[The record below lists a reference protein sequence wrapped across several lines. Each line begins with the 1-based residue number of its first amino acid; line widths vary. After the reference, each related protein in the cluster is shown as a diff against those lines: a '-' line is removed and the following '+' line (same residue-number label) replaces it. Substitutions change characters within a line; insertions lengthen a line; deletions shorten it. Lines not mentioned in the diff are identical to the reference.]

1 MANFYTDNEDIKFH
15 LGHPLMEKIVA
26 LKEQNYTQAEKYED
40 APRDYE
46 DAFDNYDKVLEIV
59 GDICGEI
66 VAVNAESVDNEGP
79 QVIDGHVQY
88 AAGTQQ
94 NIDVINQAGLNGISL
109 PREWPFRLA
118 GNLFLLGVIFML
130 ASVIITIKTNLI
142 GRKLTDLSTEFYNY
156 SAGLGFKI
164 DDIVITG
171 RDKTAKQDILNALQL
186 SRETNILNLD
196 LRDLQQ
202 KVEQLPWVRHA
213 VVKRRFFPNIIQ
225 IDIRERQV
233 QSIWQLDHKFRP
245 IDGEGNVIEADY
257 TPDHPIL
264 LIVGEGAP
272 ENITALMKSITDD
285 QNIFQRIKVANYI
298 SSRRWNIVLDDVENG
313 ITVKLPEKHIDE
325 AWKKLL
331 KLNTTQGLLKR
342 KLTIIDLRFP
352 NKVIVKLGKMTPE
365 ERKKL
370 KDVKERR
377 I

>member
-1 MANFYTDNEDIKFH
+1 MADKN
-15 LGHPLMEKIVA
+15 
-26 LKEQNYTQAEKYED
+26 
-40 APRDYE
+40 APQI
-46 DAFDNYDKVLEIV
+46 A
-59 GDICGEI
+59 
-66 VAVNAESVDNEGP
+66 P
-79 QVIDGHVQY
+79 
-88 AAGTQQ
+88 AAPVT
-94 NIDVINQAGLNGISL
+94 IPSRISL

-186 SRETNILNLD
+186 SREINILNLD

-298 SSRRWNIVLDDVENG
+298 SGRRWNIVLDDVENG

>member
-1 MANFYTDNEDIKFH
+1 MADKN
-15 LGHPLMEKIVA
+15 
-26 LKEQNYTQAEKYED
+26 
-40 APRDYE
+40 APQI
-46 DAFDNYDKVLEIV
+46 A
-59 GDICGEI
+59 
-66 VAVNAESVDNEGP
+66 P
-79 QVIDGHVQY
+79 
-88 AAGTQQ
+88 AAPVT
-94 NIDVINQAGLNGISL
+94 IPSRISL

-156 SAGLGFKI
+156 SASMGFKI

-285 QNIFQRIKVANYI
+285 QNIYERIKVANYI
-298 SSRRWNIVLDDVENG
+298 SGRRWNIVLDDVENG

>member
-1 MANFYTDNEDIKFH
+1 MADKN
-15 LGHPLMEKIVA
+15 
-26 LKEQNYTQAEKYED
+26 
-40 APRDYE
+40 APQI
-46 DAFDNYDKVLEIV
+46 A
-59 GDICGEI
+59 
-66 VAVNAESVDNEGP
+66 P
-79 QVIDGHVQY
+79 
-88 AAGTQQ
+88 AAPVT
-94 NIDVINQAGLNGISL
+94 IPSRISL

-171 RDKTAKQDILNALQL
+171 RDTAKQDILNALQL

-285 QNIFQRIKVANYI
+285 QNIFERIKVANYI
-298 SSRRWNIVLDDVENG
+298 SGRRWNIVLDDVENG

>member
-1 MANFYTDNEDIKFH
+1 MADKN
-15 LGHPLMEKIVA
+15 
-26 LKEQNYTQAEKYED
+26 
-40 APRDYE
+40 APQI
-46 DAFDNYDKVLEIV
+46 A
-59 GDICGEI
+59 
-66 VAVNAESVDNEGP
+66 P
-79 QVIDGHVQY
+79 
-88 AAGTQQ
+88 AAPVT
-94 NIDVINQAGLNGISL
+94 IPSRISL

-164 DDIVITG
+164 DDIIITG
-171 RDKTAKQDILNALQL
+171 RNKTAKQDILNALQL

-245 IDGEGNVIEADY
+245 IDGEGNIIEADY
-257 TPDHPIL
+257 TPDHPLL

-298 SSRRWNIVLDDVENG
+298 SGRRWNIVLDDVENG

>member
-1 MANFYTDNEDIKFH
+1 MADKN
-15 LGHPLMEKIVA
+15 
-26 LKEQNYTQAEKYED
+26 
-40 APRDYE
+40 APQI
-46 DAFDNYDKVLEIV
+46 A
-59 GDICGEI
+59 
-66 VAVNAESVDNEGP
+66 P
-79 QVIDGHVQY
+79 
-88 AAGTQQ
+88 AAPVT
-94 NIDVINQAGLNGISL
+94 IPSRISL

-156 SAGLGFKI
+156 SAGMGFKI

-272 ENITALMKSITDD
+272 ENNTALMKSITDD
-285 QNIFQRIKVANYI
+285 QNIYERIKVANYI
-298 SSRRWNIVLDDVENG
+298 SGRRWNIVLDDVENG

>member
-1 MANFYTDNEDIKFH
+1 MADKN
-15 LGHPLMEKIVA
+15 
-26 LKEQNYTQAEKYED
+26 
-40 APRDYE
+40 APQI
-46 DAFDNYDKVLEIV
+46 A
-59 GDICGEI
+59 
-66 VAVNAESVDNEGP
+66 P
-79 QVIDGHVQY
+79 
-88 AAGTQQ
+88 AAPVT
-94 NIDVINQAGLNGISL
+94 IPSRISL

-171 RDKTAKQDILNALQL
+171 RNKTAKQDILNALQL
-186 SRETNILNLD
+186 SHETNILNLD

-285 QNIFQRIKVANYI
+285 QNIFERIKVANYI
-298 SSRRWNIVLDDVENG
+298 SGRRWNIVLDDVENG

>member
-1 MANFYTDNEDIKFH
+1 MADKN
-15 LGHPLMEKIVA
+15 
-26 LKEQNYTQAEKYED
+26 
-40 APRDYE
+40 APQI
-46 DAFDNYDKVLEIV
+46 A
-59 GDICGEI
+59 
-66 VAVNAESVDNEGP
+66 P
-79 QVIDGHVQY
+79 
-88 AAGTQQ
+88 AAPVT
-94 NIDVINQAGLNGISL
+94 IPSRISL

-202 KVEQLPWVRHA
+202 KVEQLPWVRHT

-298 SSRRWNIVLDDVENG
+298 SGRRWNIVLDDVENG

>member
-1 MANFYTDNEDIKFH
+1 MADKN
-15 LGHPLMEKIVA
+15 
-26 LKEQNYTQAEKYED
+26 
-40 APRDYE
+40 APQI
-46 DAFDNYDKVLEIV
+46 A
-59 GDICGEI
+59 
-66 VAVNAESVDNEGP
+66 P
-79 QVIDGHVQY
+79 
-88 AAGTQQ
+88 AAPVT
-94 NIDVINQAGLNGISL
+94 IPSRISL

-118 GNLFLLGVIFML
+118 GNLFVLGVIFML
-130 ASVIITIKTNLI
+130 ASVIITINTNLI

-196 LRDLQQ
+196 LHDLQQ

-285 QNIFQRIKVANYI
+285 QNIFERIKVANYI
-298 SSRRWNIVLDDVENG
+298 SGRRWNIVLDNVENG

>member
-1 MANFYTDNEDIKFH
+1 MADKN
-15 LGHPLMEKIVA
+15 
-26 LKEQNYTQAEKYED
+26 
-40 APRDYE
+40 APQI
-46 DAFDNYDKVLEIV
+46 A
-59 GDICGEI
+59 
-66 VAVNAESVDNEGP
+66 P
-79 QVIDGHVQY
+79 
-88 AAGTQQ
+88 AAPVT
-94 NIDVINQAGLNGISL
+94 IPSRISL

-196 LRDLQQ
+196 LRNLQQ

-298 SSRRWNIVLDDVENG
+298 SGRRWNIVLDDVENG

>member
-1 MANFYTDNEDIKFH
+1 M
-15 LGHPLMEKIVA
+15 
-26 LKEQNYTQAEKYED
+26 AEKN
-40 APRDYE
+40 APQI
-46 DAFDNYDKVLEIV
+46 A
-59 GDICGEI
+59 
-66 VAVNAESVDNEGP
+66 P
-79 QVIDGHVQY
+79 
-88 AAGTQQ
+88 AAPVT
-94 NIDVINQAGLNGISL
+94 IPSRISL

-272 ENITALMKSITDD
+272 ENITALMKSI
-285 QNIFQRIKVANYI
+285 KVANYI
-298 SSRRWNIVLDDVENG
+298 SGRRWNIVLDDVENG

-365 ERKKL
+365 ERKNSRMSRNAAFKR
-370 KDVKERR
+370 KNVDTF

>member
-1 MANFYTDNEDIKFH
+1 MADKN
-15 LGHPLMEKIVA
+15 
-26 LKEQNYTQAEKYED
+26 
-40 APRDYE
+40 APQI
-46 DAFDNYDKVLEIV
+46 A
-59 GDICGEI
+59 
-66 VAVNAESVDNEGP
+66 P
-79 QVIDGHVQY
+79 
-88 AAGTQQ
+88 AAPVT
-94 NIDVINQAGLNGISL
+94 IPSRISL

-225 IDIRERQV
+225 IDIQERQV

-285 QNIFQRIKVANYI
+285 QNIFERIKVANYI
-298 SSRRWNIVLDDVENG
+298 SGRRWNIVLDDVENG

>member
-1 MANFYTDNEDIKFH
+1 
-15 LGHPLMEKIVA
+15 
-26 LKEQNYTQAEKYED
+26 
-40 APRDYE
+40 
-46 DAFDNYDKVLEIV
+46 
-59 GDICGEI
+59 
-66 VAVNAESVDNEGP
+66 
-79 QVIDGHVQY
+79 
-88 AAGTQQ
+88 
-94 NIDVINQAGLNGISL
+94 
-109 PREWPFRLA
+109 
-118 GNLFLLGVIFML
+118 ML

-142 GRKLTDLSTEFYNY
+142 GRKLIDLSTEFYNY

-164 DDIVITG
+164 DDIIITG

-298 SSRRWNIVLDDVENG
+298 SGRRWNIVLDDVENG

>member
-1 MANFYTDNEDIKFH
+1 MADKN
-15 LGHPLMEKIVA
+15 
-26 LKEQNYTQAEKYED
+26 
-40 APRDYE
+40 APQI
-46 DAFDNYDKVLEIV
+46 A
-59 GDICGEI
+59 
-66 VAVNAESVDNEGP
+66 P
-79 QVIDGHVQY
+79 
-88 AAGTQQ
+88 AAPVT
-94 NIDVINQAGLNGISL
+94 IPSRISL

-130 ASVIITIKTNLI
+130 ASVIITIQTNLI

-245 IDGEGNVIEADY
+245 IDGEGNIIEADY

-298 SSRRWNIVLDDVENG
+298 SGRRWNIVLDDVENG

>member
-1 MANFYTDNEDIKFH
+1 MADKN
-15 LGHPLMEKIVA
+15 
-26 LKEQNYTQAEKYED
+26 
-40 APRDYE
+40 APQI
-46 DAFDNYDKVLEIV
+46 A
-59 GDICGEI
+59 
-66 VAVNAESVDNEGP
+66 P
-79 QVIDGHVQY
+79 
-88 AAGTQQ
+88 AAPVT
-94 NIDVINQAGLNGISL
+94 IPSRVSL

-285 QNIFQRIKVANYI
+285 QNIFERIKVANYI
-298 SSRRWNIVLDDVENG
+298 SGRRWNIVLDDVENG

>member
-1 MANFYTDNEDIKFH
+1 MADKN
-15 LGHPLMEKIVA
+15 
-26 LKEQNYTQAEKYED
+26 
-40 APRDYE
+40 APQI
-46 DAFDNYDKVLEIV
+46 A
-59 GDICGEI
+59 
-66 VAVNAESVDNEGP
+66 P
-79 QVIDGHVQY
+79 
-88 AAGTQQ
+88 AAPVT
-94 NIDVINQAGLNGISL
+94 IPSRISL

-171 RDKTAKQDILNALQL
+171 RDKTTKQDILNALQL

-285 QNIFQRIKVANYI
+285 QNIYERIKVANYI
-298 SSRRWNIVLDDVENG
+298 SGRRWNIVLDDVENG

>member
-1 MANFYTDNEDIKFH
+1 MADKN
-15 LGHPLMEKIVA
+15 
-26 LKEQNYTQAEKYED
+26 
-40 APRDYE
+40 APQI
-46 DAFDNYDKVLEIV
+46 A
-59 GDICGEI
+59 
-66 VAVNAESVDNEGP
+66 P
-79 QVIDGHVQY
+79 
-88 AAGTQQ
+88 AAPVT
-94 NIDVINQAGLNGISL
+94 IPSRISL

-225 IDIRERQV
+225 IDIRERQG

-285 QNIFQRIKVANYI
+285 QNIFQRTKAPT
-298 SSRRWNIVLDDVENG
+298 SPPGRRWNIVLDDVENG

>member
-1 MANFYTDNEDIKFH
+1 MADKN
-15 LGHPLMEKIVA
+15 
-26 LKEQNYTQAEKYED
+26 
-40 APRDYE
+40 APQI
-46 DAFDNYDKVLEIV
+46 A
-59 GDICGEI
+59 
-66 VAVNAESVDNEGP
+66 P
-79 QVIDGHVQY
+79 
-88 AAGTQQ
+88 AAPVT
-94 NIDVINQAGLNGISL
+94 IPSRISL

-298 SSRRWNIVLDDVENG
+298 SGRRWNIVLDDVENG

-365 ERKKL
+365 ECKKL

>member
-1 MANFYTDNEDIKFH
+1 MADKN
-15 LGHPLMEKIVA
+15 
-26 LKEQNYTQAEKYED
+26 
-40 APRDYE
+40 APQI
-46 DAFDNYDKVLEIV
+46 A
-59 GDICGEI
+59 
-66 VAVNAESVDNEGP
+66 P
-79 QVIDGHVQY
+79 
-88 AAGTQQ
+88 AAPVT
-94 NIDVINQAGLNGISL
+94 IPSRISL

-156 SAGLGFKI
+156 SAGMGFKI

-298 SSRRWNIVLDDVENG
+298 SGRRWNIVLDDVENG
-313 ITVKLPEKHIDE
+313 ITIKLPEKHIDE

>member
-1 MANFYTDNEDIKFH
+1 MADKN
-15 LGHPLMEKIVA
+15 
-26 LKEQNYTQAEKYED
+26 
-40 APRDYE
+40 APQI
-46 DAFDNYDKVLEIV
+46 A
-59 GDICGEI
+59 
-66 VAVNAESVDNEGP
+66 P
-79 QVIDGHVQY
+79 
-88 AAGTQQ
+88 AAPVT
-94 NIDVINQAGLNGISL
+94 IPSRISL

-164 DDIVITG
+164 DDIIITG

-196 LRDLQQ
+196 LCDLQQ

-298 SSRRWNIVLDDVENG
+298 SGRRWNIVLDDVENG

>member
-1 MANFYTDNEDIKFH
+1 MADKN
-15 LGHPLMEKIVA
+15 
-26 LKEQNYTQAEKYED
+26 
-40 APRDYE
+40 APQI
-46 DAFDNYDKVLEIV
+46 A
-59 GDICGEI
+59 
-66 VAVNAESVDNEGP
+66 P
-79 QVIDGHVQY
+79 
-88 AAGTQQ
+88 AAPVT
-94 NIDVINQAGLNGISL
+94 IPSRISL

-298 SSRRWNIVLDDVENG
+298 SGRRWNIVLDDVENG
-313 ITVKLPEKHIDE
+313 ITVKLPEKHIDA

>member
-1 MANFYTDNEDIKFH
+1 MADKN
-15 LGHPLMEKIVA
+15 
-26 LKEQNYTQAEKYED
+26 
-40 APRDYE
+40 APQI
-46 DAFDNYDKVLEIV
+46 A
-59 GDICGEI
+59 
-66 VAVNAESVDNEGP
+66 P
-79 QVIDGHVQY
+79 
-88 AAGTQQ
+88 AAPVT
-94 NIDVINQAGLNGISL
+94 IPSRISL

-164 DDIVITG
+164 EDIVITG

-285 QNIFQRIKVANYI
+285 QNIFERIKVANYI
-298 SSRRWNIVLDDVENG
+298 SGRRWNIVLDDVENG

>member
-1 MANFYTDNEDIKFH
+1 MADRN
-15 LGHPLMEKIVA
+15 
-26 LKEQNYTQAEKYED
+26 
-40 APRDYE
+40 APQI
-46 DAFDNYDKVLEIV
+46 A
-59 GDICGEI
+59 
-66 VAVNAESVDNEGP
+66 P
-79 QVIDGHVQY
+79 
-88 AAGTQQ
+88 AAPVT
-94 NIDVINQAGLNGISL
+94 IPSRISL

-156 SAGLGFKI
+156 SAGLGYKI

-298 SSRRWNIVLDDVENG
+298 SGRRWNIVLDDVENG

>member
-1 MANFYTDNEDIKFH
+1 MADKN
-15 LGHPLMEKIVA
+15 
-26 LKEQNYTQAEKYED
+26 
-40 APRDYE
+40 APQI
-46 DAFDNYDKVLEIV
+46 A
-59 GDICGEI
+59 
-66 VAVNAESVDNEGP
+66 P
-79 QVIDGHVQY
+79 
-88 AAGTQQ
+88 AAPVT
-94 NIDVINQAGLNGISL
+94 IPSRISL

-156 SAGLGFKI
+156 SAGLGIKI

-298 SSRRWNIVLDDVENG
+298 SGRRWNIVLDDVENG

>member
-1 MANFYTDNEDIKFH
+1 MADKN
-15 LGHPLMEKIVA
+15 
-26 LKEQNYTQAEKYED
+26 
-40 APRDYE
+40 APQIAPTAPVTIPSR
-46 DAFDNYDKVLEIV
+46 
-59 GDICGEI
+59 
-66 VAVNAESVDNEGP
+66 
-79 QVIDGHVQY
+79 
-88 AAGTQQ
+88 
-94 NIDVINQAGLNGISL
+94 ISL

-298 SSRRWNIVLDDVENG
+298 SGRRWNIVLDDVENG

>member
-1 MANFYTDNEDIKFH
+1 MADKN
-15 LGHPLMEKIVA
+15 
-26 LKEQNYTQAEKYED
+26 
-40 APRDYE
+40 APQI
-46 DAFDNYDKVLEIV
+46 A
-59 GDICGEI
+59 
-66 VAVNAESVDNEGP
+66 P
-79 QVIDGHVQY
+79 
-88 AAGTQQ
+88 AAPVT
-94 NIDVINQAGLNGISL
+94 IPSRISL
-109 PREWPFRLA
+109 PRDWPFRLA

-298 SSRRWNIVLDDVENG
+298 SGRRWNIVLDDVENG

>member
-1 MANFYTDNEDIKFH
+1 MADKN
-15 LGHPLMEKIVA
+15 
-26 LKEQNYTQAEKYED
+26 
-40 APRDYE
+40 APQI
-46 DAFDNYDKVLEIV
+46 A
-59 GDICGEI
+59 
-66 VAVNAESVDNEGP
+66 P
-79 QVIDGHVQY
+79 
-88 AAGTQQ
+88 AAPVT
-94 NIDVINQAGLNGISL
+94 IPSRISL

-164 DDIVITG
+164 DDIIITG

-285 QNIFQRIKVANYI
+285 QNIFERIKVANYI
-298 SSRRWNIVLDDVENG
+298 SGRRWNIVLDDVENG

>member
-1 MANFYTDNEDIKFH
+1 MADKN
-15 LGHPLMEKIVA
+15 
-26 LKEQNYTQAEKYED
+26 
-40 APRDYE
+40 APQI
-46 DAFDNYDKVLEIV
+46 A
-59 GDICGEI
+59 
-66 VAVNAESVDNEGP
+66 P
-79 QVIDGHVQY
+79 
-88 AAGTQQ
+88 AAPVT
-94 NIDVINQAGLNGISL
+94 IPSRVSL

-298 SSRRWNIVLDDVENG
+298 SGRRWNIVLDDVENG

>member
-1 MANFYTDNEDIKFH
+1 MADKN
-15 LGHPLMEKIVA
+15 
-26 LKEQNYTQAEKYED
+26 
-40 APRDYE
+40 APQI
-46 DAFDNYDKVLEIV
+46 A
-59 GDICGEI
+59 
-66 VAVNAESVDNEGP
+66 P
-79 QVIDGHVQY
+79 
-88 AAGTQQ
+88 AAPVT
-94 NIDVINQAGLNGISL
+94 IPSRISL

-196 LRDLQQ
+196 LHDLQQ

-213 VVKRRFFPNIIQ
+213 VVKRRFFPSIIQ

-285 QNIFQRIKVANYI
+285 QNIFERIKVANYI
-298 SSRRWNIVLDDVENG
+298 SGRRWNIVLDNVENG

>member
-1 MANFYTDNEDIKFH
+1 
-15 LGHPLMEKIVA
+15 
-26 LKEQNYTQAEKYED
+26 
-40 APRDYE
+40 
-46 DAFDNYDKVLEIV
+46 
-59 GDICGEI
+59 
-66 VAVNAESVDNEGP
+66 
-79 QVIDGHVQY
+79 
-88 AAGTQQ
+88 
-94 NIDVINQAGLNGISL
+94 
-109 PREWPFRLA
+109 
-118 GNLFLLGVIFML
+118 ML

-164 DDIVITG
+164 DDIVIIG

-298 SSRRWNIVLDDVENG
+298 SGRRWNIVLDDVENG

>member
-1 MANFYTDNEDIKFH
+1 MADKN
-15 LGHPLMEKIVA
+15 
-26 LKEQNYTQAEKYED
+26 
-40 APRDYE
+40 APQI
-46 DAFDNYDKVLEIV
+46 A
-59 GDICGEI
+59 
-66 VAVNAESVDNEGP
+66 P
-79 QVIDGHVQY
+79 
-88 AAGTQQ
+88 AAPVT
-94 NIDVINQAGLNGISL
+94 IPSRISL

-213 VVKRRFFPNIIQ
+213 IVKRRFFPNIIQ

-298 SSRRWNIVLDDVENG
+298 SGRRWNIVLDDVENG

>member
-1 MANFYTDNEDIKFH
+1 MADKN
-15 LGHPLMEKIVA
+15 
-26 LKEQNYTQAEKYED
+26 
-40 APRDYE
+40 APQI
-46 DAFDNYDKVLEIV
+46 A
-59 GDICGEI
+59 
-66 VAVNAESVDNEGP
+66 P
-79 QVIDGHVQY
+79 
-88 AAGTQQ
+88 AAPVT
-94 NIDVINQAGLNGISL
+94 IPSRISL

-186 SRETNILNLD
+186 SRETNILNLN

-285 QNIFQRIKVANYI
+285 QNIFERIKVANYI
-298 SSRRWNIVLDDVENG
+298 SGRRWNIVLDDVENG

>member
-1 MANFYTDNEDIKFH
+1 MADKN
-15 LGHPLMEKIVA
+15 
-26 LKEQNYTQAEKYED
+26 
-40 APRDYE
+40 APQI
-46 DAFDNYDKVLEIV
+46 A
-59 GDICGEI
+59 
-66 VAVNAESVDNEGP
+66 P
-79 QVIDGHVQY
+79 
-88 AAGTQQ
+88 AAPVT
-94 NIDVINQAGLNGISL
+94 IPSRISL

-171 RDKTAKQDILNALQL
+171 RGKTAKQDILNALQL

-272 ENITALMKSITDD
+272 ENITALMKSIIDD

-298 SSRRWNIVLDDVENG
+298 SGRRWNIVLDDVENG

>member
-1 MANFYTDNEDIKFH
+1 MADKN
-15 LGHPLMEKIVA
+15 
-26 LKEQNYTQAEKYED
+26 
-40 APRDYE
+40 APQI
-46 DAFDNYDKVLEIV
+46 A
-59 GDICGEI
+59 
-66 VAVNAESVDNEGP
+66 P
-79 QVIDGHVQY
+79 
-88 AAGTQQ
+88 AAPVT
-94 NIDVINQAGLNGISL
+94 IPSRISL

-186 SRETNILNLD
+186 SRETNILNLN

-298 SSRRWNIVLDDVENG
+298 SGRRWNIVLDDVENG

>member
-1 MANFYTDNEDIKFH
+1 MADKN
-15 LGHPLMEKIVA
+15 
-26 LKEQNYTQAEKYED
+26 
-40 APRDYE
+40 APQI
-46 DAFDNYDKVLEIV
+46 A
-59 GDICGEI
+59 
-66 VAVNAESVDNEGP
+66 P
-79 QVIDGHVQY
+79 
-88 AAGTQQ
+88 AAPVT
-94 NIDVINQAGLNGISL
+94 IPSRISL

-171 RDKTAKQDILNALQL
+171 RDKTAKQDILNALQP

-285 QNIFQRIKVANYI
+285 QNIFERIKVANYI
-298 SSRRWNIVLDDVENG
+298 SGRRWNIVLDDVENG

>member
-1 MANFYTDNEDIKFH
+1 MADKN
-15 LGHPLMEKIVA
+15 
-26 LKEQNYTQAEKYED
+26 
-40 APRDYE
+40 APQI
-46 DAFDNYDKVLEIV
+46 A
-59 GDICGEI
+59 
-66 VAVNAESVDNEGP
+66 P
-79 QVIDGHVQY
+79 
-88 AAGTQQ
+88 AAPVT
-94 NIDVINQAGLNGISL
+94 IPSRISL

-118 GNLFLLGVIFML
+118 GNLFLVGVIFML

-171 RDKTAKQDILNALQL
+171 RNKTAKQDILNALQL

-298 SSRRWNIVLDDVENG
+298 SGRRWNIVLDDVENG

>member
-1 MANFYTDNEDIKFH
+1 MADKN
-15 LGHPLMEKIVA
+15 
-26 LKEQNYTQAEKYED
+26 
-40 APRDYE
+40 APQI
-46 DAFDNYDKVLEIV
+46 A
-59 GDICGEI
+59 
-66 VAVNAESVDNEGP
+66 P
-79 QVIDGHVQY
+79 
-88 AAGTQQ
+88 AAPVT
-94 NIDVINQAGLNGISL
+94 IPSRISL

-298 SSRRWNIVLDDVENG
+298 SGRRWNIVLDDVENG

-331 KLNTTQGLLKR
+331 ELNTTQGLLKR

>member
-1 MANFYTDNEDIKFH
+1 MADKN
-15 LGHPLMEKIVA
+15 
-26 LKEQNYTQAEKYED
+26 
-40 APRDYE
+40 APQI
-46 DAFDNYDKVLEIV
+46 A
-59 GDICGEI
+59 
-66 VAVNAESVDNEGP
+66 P
-79 QVIDGHVQY
+79 
-88 AAGTQQ
+88 AAPVT
-94 NIDVINQAGLNGISL
+94 IPSRISL

-164 DDIVITG
+164 DDIIITG

-298 SSRRWNIVLDDVENG
+298 SGRRWNIVLDDVENG

-370 KDVKERR
+370 KDIKERR